1 MPSDPGKTGAELPF
15 AQMMGQA
22 KNAAEE
28 FTKMFATLK
37 RPALPD
43 SEALLTAIDATLR
56 RSRRPTLY
64 RGEVPPPVGG

>member
-1 MPSDPGKTGAELPF
+1 MSSDPGKTGAELPF

-37 RPALPD
+37 LPALPA
-43 SEALLTAIDATLR
+43 SGR
-56 RSRRPTLY
+56 RLGVHAGLFRPAAGCARAARRADCPT
-64 RGEVPPPVGG
+64 G